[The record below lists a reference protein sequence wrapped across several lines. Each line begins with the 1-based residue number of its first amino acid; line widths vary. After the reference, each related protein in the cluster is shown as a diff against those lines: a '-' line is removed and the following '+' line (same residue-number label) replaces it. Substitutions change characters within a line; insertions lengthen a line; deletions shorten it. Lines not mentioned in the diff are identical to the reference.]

1 VKNALF
7 DGREIAVVRV
17 TLSSIDG
24 AARGSTTIHF
34 NLMQLQLQ
42 ENLMRVPSLLL
53 IAAIGSLSLAAHAD
67 NIQTVGQYTSPNI
80 STGPF
85 PLAAVTIGSF
95 DILSGDSA
103 ITLSGTF
110 GNYDTM
116 SPFAEQPTSAV
127 DVYLGDIE
135 VATCSADFMFCSGY
149 DPVPDPWSYTLSA
162 AQIASL
168 GTGTVDL
175 TAVQTAPYV
184 IALGET
190 TLDQATTS
198 TPPPAVT
205 PEPSSF
211 LLLGTGLLSI
221 GGALRRRFV

>member
-1 VKNALF
+1 
-7 DGREIAVVRV
+7 
-17 TLSSIDG
+17 
-24 AARGSTTIHF
+24 
-34 NLMQLQLQ
+34 M
-42 ENLMRVPSLLL
+42 
-53 IAAIGSLSLAAHAD
+53 
-67 NIQTVGQYTSPNI
+67 
-80 STGPF
+80 
-85 PLAAVTIGSF
+85 TIGSF
-95 DILSGDSA
+95 DILSDDSA
-103 ITLSGTF
+103 ITISGTF

-127 DVYLGDIE
+127 NVYLGDIE

-175 TAVQTAPYV
+175 TAVQTDSYV

-190 TLDQATTS
+190 TLDQATTTT

-205 PEPSSF
+205 PEPGS
-211 LLLGTGLLSI
+211 LMLLGTGVLGI
-221 GGALRRRFV
+221 AGTVRRRWMA

>member
-1 VKNALF
+1 MHTRRLLVPLTLF
-7 DGREIAVVRV
+7 ATTFVV
-17 TLSSIDG
+17 LG
-24 AARGSTTIHF
+24 
-34 NLMQLQLQ
+34 
-42 ENLMRVPSLLL
+42 P
-53 IAAIGSLSLAAHAD
+53 LSLASRAD

-80 STGPF
+80 DTGPF

-95 DILSGDSA
+95 DILSDDSA
-103 ITLSGTF
+103 ITISGTF
-110 GNYDTM
+110 GNYSITN
-116 SPFAEQPTSAV
+116 PGYEQPTSAV
-127 DVYLGDIE
+127 NVYLGDIE
-135 VATCSADFMFCSGY
+135 VATCAADFMYCSGY
-149 DPVPDPWSYTLSA
+149 DPTPDPWSYTLSG

-190 TLDQATTS
+190 SLDQATTS
-198 TPPPAVT
+198 TTPPVIT
-205 PEPSSF
+205 PEPSTL

>member
-1 VKNALF
+1 MSTRRLLVPLTLF
-7 DGREIAVVRV
+7 ATTFVV
-17 TLSSIDG
+17 LG
-24 AARGSTTIHF
+24 
-34 NLMQLQLQ
+34 
-42 ENLMRVPSLLL
+42 P
-53 IAAIGSLSLAAHAD
+53 LSLASRAD

-85 PLAAVTIGSF
+85 PLATVTIGSF
-95 DILSGDSA
+95 DILSDDSA
-103 ITLSGTF
+103 ITISGTF

-127 DVYLGDIE
+127 NVYLGDIE

-190 TLDQATTS
+190 ALDQATTS
-198 TPPPAVT
+198 TTPPAIT
-205 PEPSSF
+205 PEPSTL

-221 GGALRRRFV
+221 GGVLRRRFV

>member
-1 VKNALF
+1 MSAPRLLVPLTLCATAL
-7 DGREIAVVRV
+7 IV
-17 TLSSIDG
+17 L
-24 AARGSTTIHF
+24 
-34 NLMQLQLQ
+34 
-42 ENLMRVPSLLL
+42 
-53 IAAIGSLSLAAHAD
+53 GSLSPAARAD
-67 NIQTVGQYTSPNI
+67 TIETVAQYTSPNI
-80 STGPF
+80 DTGPF

-95 DILSGDSA
+95 NILPDDSA
-103 ITLSGTF
+103 MTISGLF
-110 GNYDTM
+110 GNYTTT
-116 SPFAEQPTSAV
+116 SYGLTEQPTSAV
-127 DVYLGDIE
+127 NVYLGSIE

-190 TLDQATTS
+190 ALDQATTS
-198 TPPPAVT
+198 TTPPAIT
-205 PEPSSF
+205 PEPSTL

-221 GGALRRRFV
+221 GGVLRRRFV